1 MKFIF
6 KKTEANILDLFRNA
20 GYSYRGVNNGLPATP
35 GCSSG
40 GRGDMSFIKRAGR
53 DEYPHYHI
61 YARDLGEEIALNLHL
76 DQKKPWY
83 ESKGVH
89 AHNGEY
95 FGPVI
100 DTEAERIMEVLEGYD
115 PD

>member
-20 GYSYRGVNNGLPATP
+20 GYSYRGMD
-35 GCSSG
+35 G
-40 GRGDMSFIKRAGR
+40 GEMNFIKRAGR

-76 DQKKPWY
+76 DQKKPSY
-83 ESKGVH
+83 QGSS
-89 AHNGEY
+89 AHSGEY
-95 FGPVI
+95 DGDLV
-100 DTEAERIMEVLEGYD
+100 EKEMERIKEFIS
-115 PD
+115 